1 MGEGRSVK
9 AHAPS
14 KPLRVLHINISLTNM
29 KSDSGTR
36 TYRMTARAEAAA
48 QTGRDI
54 LEATVALWRERALDE
69 ITLQAIADRAG
80 VTVQTVL
87 RRFGSKEGVIEACIQ
102 EDVAG
107 VRLER
112 DRASAGDVEGAL
124 DVLAAHY
131 ERDGDAIVRTLG
143 LEDRLEAAAAVA
155 ERGRR
160 EHREWCA
167 RVFGPFLPPSD
178 TEAYG
183 GRLDAFVAATD
194 LYLWK
199 LLRRDLGRTVE
210 ETRQALRSLLDGLI
224 LLSSPDRKST

>member
-1 MGEGRSVK
+1 
-9 AHAPS
+9 
-14 KPLRVLHINISLTNM
+14 M

-36 TYRMTARAEAAA
+36 PYRMTARAEAVA

-54 LEATVALWRERALDE
+54 LEAAVELWRERALDE

-80 VTVQTVL
+80 VTVQTVI
-87 RRFGSKEGVIEACIQ
+87 RRFGSKEGVVEACIQ

-124 DVLAAHY
+124 DVLVAHY

-143 LEDRLEAAAAVA
+143 LEDRLEAARAVA
-155 ERGRR
+155 ERGRS

-167 RVFGPFLPPSD
+167 RVYGPFLPPSD
-178 TEAYG
+178 SEAYR
-183 GRLDAFVAATD
+183 GRLDAFVTATD

-199 LLRRDLGRTVE
+199 LLRRDLGRTHG
-210 ETRQALRSLLDGLI
+210 ETRQTLRSLLDGLV
-224 LLSSPDRKST
+224 LLSSHDPEST